1 MQELQQT
8 IDMILDYIRGI
19 WLKKRY
25 VMLCSWLIC
34 PIGFGYVAMMPDVY
48 KSEAVVFV
56 DTRSML
62 QPLLSGLAIQTNPQ
76 QEIAMMAQTLLS
88 RSNIEIIAR
97 ESDLDIT
104 VNTADGYTNLI
115 NALSN
120 NIRLNRT
127 GRNNIYNISY
137 SNRNP
142 ELAKR
147 VVQETLDLFVEGSLG
162 NNRRDTDTAS
172 RFLDEQISEY
182 ETRLIEAEQRLADF
196 QRRYNDILPVSGSF
210 YSTLQGATSN
220 LENTQLQIREL
231 QQQVTSLKSQMSS
244 GRATDGF
251 DVRQGD
257 NTPVITTRYDNR
269 IKSLEEKIDQLK
281 LRFTDQHPD
290 VIEAKSLLASL
301 EESRQDEIKAYFSA
315 TGEEGNDANL
325 SPLAT
330 ELKLEISRLEGQ
342 IASLRVRESD
352 FEAKIQELRNKIDL
366 VPQIEAESTALN
378 RDYGITKQKY
388 EELLRRKEA
397 AELSRRADVSS
408 EELQFRIIEPPLVPS
423 KPTGPKRLM
432 YYTGVLILGFGV
444 GIALAFALSQ
454 LRPVL
459 VRGRQLTTLTSF
471 PVLGAVT
478 HLNLKQIQRR
488 NRIRVFVFILS
499 SGAIVSMYAILLA
512 AELANVN
519 LVERFL

>member
-1 MQELQQT
+1 
-8 IDMILDYIRGI
+8 
-19 WLKKRY
+19 
-25 VMLCSWLIC
+25 
-34 PIGFGYVAMMPDVY
+34 
-48 KSEAVVFV
+48 
-56 DTRSML
+56 
-62 QPLLSGLAIQTNPQ
+62 
-76 QEIAMMAQTLLS
+76 
-88 RSNIEIIAR
+88 
-97 ESDLDIT
+97 
-104 VNTADGYTNLI
+104 
-115 NALSN
+115 
-120 NIRLNRT
+120 
-127 GRNNIYNISY
+127 
-137 SNRNP
+137 
-142 ELAKR
+142 
-147 VVQETLDLFVEGSLG
+147 
-162 NNRRDTDTAS
+162 
-172 RFLDEQISEY
+172 
-182 ETRLIEAEQRLADF
+182 
-196 QRRYNDILPVSGSF
+196 
-210 YSTLQGATSN
+210 
-220 LENTQLQIREL
+220 
-231 QQQVTSLKSQMSS
+231 
-244 GRATDGF
+244 
-251 DVRQGD
+251 
-257 NTPVITTRYDNR
+257 
-269 IKSLEEKIDQLK
+269 
-281 LRFTDQHPD
+281 
-290 VIEAKSLLASL
+290 
-301 EESRQDEIKAYFSA
+301 
-315 TGEEGNDANL
+315 
-325 SPLAT
+325 LAT

-432 YYTGVLILGFGV
+432 YYTGVLVLGFGV

-488 NRIRVFVFILS
+488 NRIRVFGFILS